1 VSFDQPYH
9 GVGYASNL
17 GRVVE
22 LNDEIHVSIAEFVNP
37 CWRNIAQSFCRV
49 VVLDATVPARAI
61 DILTLVLA
69 MLLVAMLE
77 ISFNVAA
84 SP

>member
-1 VSFDQPYH
+1 VSFDKPYH

-37 CWRNIAQSFCRV
+37 CWRNIAQSF
-49 VVLDATVPARAI
+49 
-61 DILTLVLA
+61 LVLA